1 MQKYCYIC
9 KIRFLHLTTIRLY
22 AEGLSTYT
30 LASVRVFFL
39 IFIDLNIRLRI
50 KYLKLLQKENDNDWS
65 FVQNSAICSSRYI
78 ASRTRVLIKKVWVN
92 LRGAKQRKKVRFT
105 TASGGARGGANGCSK
120 HLHLE
125 RVFFTDSQYFAEHQN
140 GFGFLHL
147 SN

>member
-1 MQKYCYIC
+1 MQNKISTSYHNKAICRRSKYLHP
-9 KIRFLHLTTIRLY
+9 RFG
-22 AEGLSTYT
+22 EGI
-30 LASVRVFFL
+30 FL

-78 ASRTRVLIKKVWVN
+78 ASRTRILIKKVWVN
-92 LRGAKQRKKVRFT
+92 LRGTKQRKKVRFT
-105 TASGGARGGANGCSK
+105 TAFGGARGGANRCSK

-125 RVFFTDSQYFAEHQN
+125 RAFFTDSQHFTEHQN